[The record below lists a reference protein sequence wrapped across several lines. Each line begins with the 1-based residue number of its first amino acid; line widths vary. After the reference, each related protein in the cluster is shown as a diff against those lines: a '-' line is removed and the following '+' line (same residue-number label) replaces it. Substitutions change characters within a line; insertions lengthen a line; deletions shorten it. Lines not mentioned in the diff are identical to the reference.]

1 MTDGSGRQ
9 PTQRLPSGRSGV
21 EVGHQLHHGVEPW
34 WRLRRVGEQLLT
46 VWDGWQ
52 GGVAK
57 WNDERAGTSE

>member
-1 MTDGSGRQ
+1 M
-9 PTQRLPSGRSGV
+9 